1 MTTDNNSNKEQDFPG
16 YPHYP
21 AGEDATQPQNNNGFL
36 STDIPKREDNDTTID
51 SDDEIVMGTEAD
63 VTPEEQELLASTY
76 DYEKLDITDQDGDE
90 LVEGGLDIPGAELD
104 DADEALGEEDEE
116 NNYYSLGD
124 NEEVEDPNADLR

>member
-1 MTTDNNSNKEQDFPG
+1 MATDNKNNEQDFPG

-36 STDIPKREDNDTTID
+36 STDVPKREDNDTTID

-63 VTPEEQELLASTY
+63 VTADEQELLASTD
-76 DYEKLDITDQDGDE
+76 DYEKLDITDEDGDE
-90 LVEGGLDIPGAELD
+90 LVEGGLDVPGSELD

-124 NEEVEDPNADLR
+124 NEDVEDPNADLR

>member
-1 MTTDNNSNKEQDFPG
+1 MATDNKNNERDFPG

-36 STDIPKREDNDTTID
+36 STDVPKREDNDTTID

-63 VTPEEQELLASTY
+63 ITPEEQELLASTD

-90 LVEGGLDIPGAELD
+90 LVEGGLDVPGSELD